1 MKFIIRT
8 KYNFVEIIM
17 LYSKLFEVY
26 VNILQSFKQFTLN
39 YCKITLVRALR
50 DEVSRFN
57 WHWNPLGMRKGA
69 CAIGNRDT
77 SVS

>member
-50 DEVSRFN
+50 DEVSREMKC
-57 WHWNPLGMRKGA
+57 PDL
-69 CAIGNRDT
+69 IDT
-77 SVS
+77 EIH